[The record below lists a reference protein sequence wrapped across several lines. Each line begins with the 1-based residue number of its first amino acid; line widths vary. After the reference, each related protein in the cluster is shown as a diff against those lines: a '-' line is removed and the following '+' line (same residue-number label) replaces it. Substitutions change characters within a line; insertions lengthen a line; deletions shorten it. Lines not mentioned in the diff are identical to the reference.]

1 LQVRNFAAA
10 TPALQDEEKE
20 MAKKNYVPHKTG
32 TTENKEIHHDNPEE
46 NYFRGRGAQVNVHN
60 RFLQQAYVQE
70 HMEVIDEELLNR
82 EGRTQYYY
90 DSPKKIVNKV
100 ASPDVGPAL
109 SMNPYQGCEHGCIYC
124 YARNSHEYWGFSAG
138 LDFERKI
145 IIKKNAAELLEK
157 HFRNKNWVVEPIM
170 LSGNTDCYQPVE
182 RQMKITRSM
191 LEVLLRYRHPV
202 GIITKNQLIIRDLD
216 LLTELAKRKLVHVMV
231 SITSLREELRQK
243 MEPRTATAMNRLK
256 VVKELSSAG
265 VPVGVM
271 TAPIVPGLNSDEIP
285 ALIEAA
291 ADHGAR
297 TAGYTIVRLNG
308 AIAQI
313 FVDWIR
319 TNFSDAADKVLNQIK
334 ECHGGNLNDSN
345 YGRRM
350 SGEGNI
356 AKAIRMLHLHSVKRF
371 MKKDDFEYDLTAF
384 CRPGE
389 ARQMEMF

>member
-1 LQVRNFAAA
+1 
-10 TPALQDEEKE
+10 
-20 MAKKNYVPHKTG
+20 MAKKKYVPHKTG
-32 TTENKEIHHDNPEE
+32 TTENKNIHTEQNEE
-46 NYFRGRGAQVNVHN
+46 TYFKGRGAQVNVHN

-82 EGRTQYYY
+82 EGKTQYFYE
-90 DSPKKIVNKV
+90 SPKKIVNKV
-100 ASPDVGPAL
+100 TSPDVGPAL

-145 IIKKNAAELLEK
+145 VIKKNAAELLEQ
-157 HFRNKNWVVEPIM
+157 HFMNKNWVVEPIM

-182 RQMKITRSM
+182 RQMKITRSI
-191 LEVLLRYRHPV
+191 LEVLLKFNHPV

-216 LLTELAKRKLVHVMV
+216 ILTQLAKKKLVHVMV
-231 SITSLREELRQK
+231 SITSLKEELRQK
-243 MEPRTATAMNRLK
+243 MEPRTATAANRLK

-265 VPVGVM
+265 VPVGIM
-271 TAPIVPGLNSDEIP
+271 TAPIVPGLNSEEIP

-313 FVDWIR
+313 FTDWIH
-319 TNFSDAADKVLNQIK
+319 TNFPDAAHKVLSQIK

-371 MKKDDFEYDLTAF
+371 MNGKSDFEYDLSIF
-384 CRPGE
+384 SRPGQGK
-389 ARQMEMF
+389 QMDLF